1 LVYGIDLSD
10 GERKIHILDP
20 DTTTAQAD
28 IESGNFLALS
38 LADNCVIGNAT
49 SIFGVEARFIE
60 YITNDDGD
68 ITYINVRD
76 DDEYQVLK
84 NIPTDSI
91 ELVSTFPNPS
101 IKIDGTVYDFDDNLG
116 SYSSLSRGIAT
127 STEAFSVGE
136 ITRPANSGF
145 LQPADSAS
153 TVLATLTAM
162 AGGSDTEDIAVL
174 PADLQKMY
182 MILALNY
189 ASTGELSYWGGTPG
203 QQLDDWLYQVGGGGD
218 VGEIILNED
227 GDIAYLKGIVWPTQA
242 TALIDE
248 WNDVSIGVVDKV
260 TEKSAKI
267 SFNNGAAA
275 IDLDEE
281 DSDSFI
287 ILKNGV
293 PATVAQIEPGDFV
306 YEVNKYNIRLILDV
320 SMTFTGTL
328 ESYETYDWNGL
339 TFVKNVVIDGKA
351 WTVAQGGGWISDDD
365 GDSYDQMLYYTSPYG
380 TTDTLSD
387 LDDMLGEEVSCN
399 LNPIGKIAAIRSA
412 SAGDSGKI
420 YGVVNDDDVQTLVN
434 GQLTDA
440 LEVLKADGSLA
451 TYAPDSDSEY
461 YTADDWETLTDTVIG
476 TTVLRG
482 DFVEISLNSD
492 GYIDQLKHNTAIT
505 DNKVIAAGTDVTGD
519 QDTDVITIGSD
530 SYDASDTVIFDL
542 TTGSDDYELGSL
554 PDFMDKIDD
563 ADLSFTTATIAKLK
577 DGEVKYLLLKDSA
590 LISTDVKLAM
600 IAKTG
605 VDSDA

>member
-1 LVYGIDLSD
+1 
-10 GERKIHILDP
+10 
-20 DTTTAQAD
+20 
-28 IESGNFLALS
+28 
-38 LADNCVIGNAT
+38 
-49 SIFGVEARFIE
+49 
-60 YITNDDGD
+60 
-68 ITYINVRD
+68 
-76 DDEYQVLK
+76 
-84 NIPTDSI
+84 
-91 ELVSTFPNPS
+91 
-101 IKIDGTVYDFDDNLG
+101 
-116 SYSSLSRGIAT
+116 
-127 STEAFSVGE
+127 
-136 ITRPANSGF
+136 
-145 LQPADSAS
+145 
-153 TVLATLTAM
+153 
-162 AGGSDTEDIAVL
+162 
-174 PADLQKMY
+174 
-182 MILALNY
+182 
-189 ASTGELSYWGGTPG
+189 
-203 QQLDDWLYQVGGGGD
+203 
-218 VGEIILNED
+218 
-227 GDIAYLKGIVWPTQA
+227 
-242 TALIDE
+242 
-248 WNDVSIGVVDKV
+248 
-260 TEKSAKI
+260 
-267 SFNNGAAA
+267 
-275 IDLDEE
+275 
-281 DSDSFI
+281 
-287 ILKNGV
+287 
-293 PATVAQIEPGDFV
+293 
-306 YEVNKYNIRLILDV
+306 
-320 SMTFTGTL
+320 
-328 ESYETYDWNGL
+328 
-339 TFVKNVVIDGKA
+339 
-351 WTVAQGGGWISDDD
+351 
-365 GDSYDQMLYYTSPYG
+365 MLYYTSPYG

-399 LNPIGKIAAIRSA
+399 LNPIGKIAAIRSG

-605 VDSDA
+605 VDSEGDYVYLLLSDGSTQKYSCDTDEEGFVKNEVFSYELSSGDISNLGFNDYDLDGETELSIDDINNNVIEIDGVNYYVDSDTLYWDSTEDDPEAMEFIDLTEGDTVRIFRQDDSGAIEGIQLVD